1 MKLYIL
7 KVVLWPKKIN
17 LKKQEIVFSTDKINV
32 LTGDSGRGKSAIGH
46 IIDYCLGSGRCRIPI
61 GPIRDT
67 VMWYGVLIQLEHT
80 QMLLARKAPGEVAT
94 PTEMYWC
101 EGESIVVP
109 ERIDGPNTTTDRM
122 KVRFNAICGIPQYD
136 GAEEDEYSL
145 RDYPSFRDMAAFNFQ
160 SQTIIASPSTLFF
173 KIDEPEHRMKLRAIF
188 PYVLN
193 AITPDLL
200 VKRRKLKN
208 LESELRTLKA
218 NILEKNRIREA
229 VRNDIESY
237 YVSAVKLGLVDRE
250 QNRESWT
257 VSRYLSVLRDILWRN
272 KNTTQIVLPGK
283 EEDVSQELENVIKED
298 EEISGK
304 VSDLRRRV
312 SRLRQLKAA
321 ADEYGEKLDEHND
334 HLLPVD
340 WLRER
345 LASGGVCPFCG
356 TTHNG
361 MSTRMA
367 HLLEV
372 ATEFRRVSGNIK
384 TVPHA
389 LDGELLSAE
398 KALSEMEVSMKKV
411 RERRARLEG
420 EDEESERRALQQRST
435 FRYLGKLEFALSTQ
449 FDTEKEEHADD
460 RVAQLEETIDK
471 LKREL
476 NPDRLKQLKENAVR
490 GTSAIISQNSKQL
503 ELEKSDFNIDLDI
516 NRDLSL
522 RFADPHGM
530 AENYLWALGS
540 GKNWLGYHLATLLGI
555 HEYLMSSP
563 CNPVPTFLFLDQPSQ
578 VFFPDTAWS
587 ELNAQPSE
595 SKGLDIPTDI
605 REMQKVFDLLDLF
618 RKRGTDKGN
627 PVQLIV
633 VDHAGRDVWRN
644 VDDNVNLVGNWRG
657 DADDAR
663 LIPLKWIQP

>member
-7 KVVLWPKKIN
+7 KVVLWPKQIN
-17 LKKQEIVFSTDKINV
+17 LKKQEIDFSTDKINV
-32 LTGDSGRGKSAIGH
+32 LTGDSGRGKSAIGQ
-46 IIDYCLGSGRCRIPI
+46 IIDYCLGSGKCRIPI

-67 VMWYGVLIQLEHT
+67 VMWYGVLVQLEHT
-80 QMLLARKAPGEVAT
+80 QMLLARKAPGDVAT
-94 PTEMYWC
+94 PTEMYLC
-101 EGESIVVP
+101 EGERVVVP

-145 RDYPSFRDMAAFNFQ
+145 REYPAFRDMAAFNFQ

-229 VRNDIESY
+229 VRSDIESY

-250 QNRESWT
+250 QDRESWT
-257 VSRYLSVLRDILWRN
+257 VAQYLSVLREILRRN

-283 EEDVSQELENVIKED
+283 EEDFSQELEKVIKED
-298 EEISGK
+298 EKISGK

-321 ADEYGEKLDEHND
+321 ADEYGEKLEEHSD
-334 HLLPVD
+334 RLLTVD
-340 WLRER
+340 WLKER
-345 LASGGVCPFCG
+345 LESGGVCPFCG

-361 MSTRMA
+361 MPTRLA

-372 ATEFRRVSGNIK
+372 ATEFRRMSDKIK

-411 RERRARLEG
+411 RERRAQLEG
-420 EDEESERRALQQRST
+420 EDEESERCALQQRST

-449 FDTEKEEHADD
+449 FDAEKEDRTDD
-460 RVAQLEETIDK
+460 HGAQLEDAIGQ

-476 NPDRLKQLKENAVR
+476 NADRLKQLKENAVR
-490 GTSAIISQNSKQL
+490 GVSAIIARNSRQL
-503 ELEKSDFNIDLDI
+503 GLEKSEFNIELDI
-516 NRDLSL
+516 DRDLSL
-522 RFADPHGM
+522 RFADPHGA

-540 GKNWLGYHLATLLGI
+540 GKNWLGYHLATILGM

-563 CNPVPTFLFLDQPSQ
+563 CNPVPSFLFLDQPSQ

-587 ELNAQPSE
+587 EMDTQPTE
-595 SKGLDIPTDI
+595 SKGLDVPTDI
-605 REMQKVFDLLDLF
+605 MEMRKVFSLLDSF
-618 RKRGTDKGN
+618 RERGVGKCM
-627 PVQLIV
+627 PVQLII
-633 VDHAGRDVWRN
+633 VDHAGRDVWRD
-644 VDDNVNLVGNWRG
+644 VDENINLVGNWRG
-657 DADDAR
+657 AADDAR
-663 LIPLKWIQP
+663 LIPLKWIQH